1 VEEAK
6 ASLEEALP
14 ELSKIGSKDDMS
26 VVCVF
31 DENRLSDVV
40 PQLIG
45 WQRNNIKEQIDAI
58 NSKIQSLYEKKK
70 IIEDKQIKEKKDKID
85 FDYTVKDIDRSFK
98 IKESLISKYDKFSRE
113 LSPESFVPY
122 SDGICPE
129 NKDLEE
135 STNDITEQQP
145 VPYKEEE

>member
-1 VEEAK
+1 ML
-6 ASLEEALP
+6 LEH
-14 ELSKIGSKDDMS
+14 
-26 VVCVF
+26 
-31 DENRLSDVV
+31 
-40 PQLIG
+40 
-45 WQRNNIKEQIDAI
+45 IKS
-58 NSKIQSLYEKKK
+58 N
-70 IIEDKQIKEKKDKID
+70 
-85 FDYTVKDIDRSFK
+85 K

-145 VPYKEEE
+145 VPYKEEECRRRAAAF